1 MSLGLPLSSKFVD
14 TKTGQASADV
24 KGWLQRVDNAL
35 ILTGPVTDGHIIVS
49 DGGNNAGDGGPV
61 PVGGIT
67 QLTGDVTAGP
77 GSGSQAATIA
87 NNAVTFAKMQ
97 DIATQTAIGRNTAG
111 TGDPESVTI
120 SQMLD
125 WTP

>member
-1 MSLGLPLSSKFVD
+1 MSLG
-14 TKTGQASADV
+14 
-24 KGWLQRVDNAL
+24 WNNNA
-35 ILTGPVTDGHIIVS
+35 PVTDKAGNASPLYQDFFTKLDQALVLVGTVTPGHLIIGDGGNSGS
-49 DGGNNAGDGGPV
+49 DGGAV

-77 GSGSQAATIA
+77 GSGSQVATIA